1 MNMGVSHTLLYMYT
15 SFTYTVSYSHIHANV
30 HIDID
35 THLHLSIRIRLPTRI
50 HGHQN
55 PKDFDFVLP
64 GCPAWLSCCGNS
76 SCLRGPAVPNF
87 ARRISGRGQWH
98 FKPSGS
104 WISRKRW
111 WESSVK
117 CFRRGF
123 GMIWTL
129 KRSEIK
135 LPTWMICA
143 RQAKKL
149 HPDRNPHGQAAQ
161 VGNRSRVRG
170 QKWNLLNSCALSGSL
185 SEPRMVWIPVKWET
199 KIPTVQ
205 VGSFCNSTLD
215 PTCHLS
221 LFLWQEFSQLRADF
235 EEALQLLEQQCV
247 GCAKCFRAEGPEISW
262 RAPNSQVENYWVFA
276 SHVQAIYEHV
286 WIFISNLHQQFSFQI
301 WLGKPWSPTSLPML
315 LSQVRGTPAEISPC
329 WLGKS

>member
-129 KRSEIK
+129 KRSEIASRSQPPRTSCTGWQSESSSWPKMK
-135 LPTWMICA
+135 LVEFMCPIGEPFG
-143 RQAKKL
+143 AKDGL
-149 HPDRNPHGQAAQ
+149 NPCEMRNE
-161 VGNRSRVRG
+161 
-170 QKWNLLNSCALSGSL
+170 NSHC
-185 SEPRMVWIPVKWET
+185 P
-199 KIPTVQ
+199 
-205 VGSFCNSTLD
+205 
-215 PTCHLS
+215 
-221 LFLWQEFSQLRADF
+221 
-235 EEALQLLEQQCV
+235 
-247 GCAKCFRAEGPEISW
+247 SW
-262 RAPNSQVENYWVFA
+262 
-276 SHVQAIYEHV
+276 
-286 WIFISNLHQQFSFQI
+286 
-301 WLGKPWSPTSLPML
+301 
-315 LSQVRGTPAEISPC
+315 
-329 WLGKS
+329 